1 MDIAFIIIGAVL
13 VLYMIVMVP
22 IQYSYISSM
31 KELEKKSNK
40 SHNQLYEDM
49 SFEKEQ
55 LHYNLQGNLI
65 NIPSN
70 LVAMLIYKLRHR
82 NIK

>member
-31 KELEKKSNK
+31 KELKKKSNK